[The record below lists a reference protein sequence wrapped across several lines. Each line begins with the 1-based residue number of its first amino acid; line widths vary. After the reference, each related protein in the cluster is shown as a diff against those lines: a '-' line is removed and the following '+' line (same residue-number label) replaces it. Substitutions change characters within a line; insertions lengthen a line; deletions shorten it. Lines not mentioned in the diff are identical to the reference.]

1 MHETSSS
8 MEKKAVRIVM
18 GQSAS
23 HIDFILQDVK
33 NPLQLTDSM
42 NSSIDAIS
50 LIVSRILNTPDIYDL
65 KNLKK
70 EGVCGDYIVLLKEK
84 LMASMAML
92 PYYTASG
99 EEILYQSPDKLIQD
113 TETRRRV
120 CKELAESSLSI
131 VSIVVACLASI
142 QISTKKREQI
152 VLDNSVKP
160 SVSSITAPTIQAPVR
175 PSMIIPTPSV
185 YPSAPTY
192 PTTPAYPTQPTQP
205 IQQIQTIQPIQP
217 TYQTPAYPTVYP
229 TPAYPTQPVYPTP
242 AYQAPVYPTPAYPS
256 QPAYP
261 RPIYQGYQMQGGS
274 SVSILQ
280 WLTTNNYM
288 SQTVPNTYKI
298 SSNEIKETHSF
309 LLRTDNSSK
318 DIYKNLIP
326 EDRGITADVSIE
338 IIENVLKNLDKSSL
352 IIQFLSP
359 VTSPSVVG
367 ESIVPIRILDTTGTT
382 MCAGVLYS
390 GNNRFKSFEGTTDID
405 LPGLLFILFRLS
417 QLHSNEDKGLIEKGV
432 YVMDNAIQRAR
443 DNQIFDSAKSN
454 PTSIYPHILGK
465 AQSTPGY
472 YSQPSPDT
480 KYYGAIPVKTTQEYA
495 IPSSSAFSILQTLE
509 NYKTKLAIDSC
520 PAMIRSKSLVDEI
533 TEKRS
538 IRTRFC
544 SDMYWSQS
552 SLSKIYPYTTLQF
565 LCIQDWS
572 TPNILEPAFNT
583 FCENLVNLYNDA
595 SGVAPR
601 IISPTSGSA
610 KPLSVSGE
618 GTPLKQLQ
626 FGYLDTMRFD
636 SAMYEKLKQEYCSSG
651 YITSE
656 SKYLADVVKD
666 LNNEFR
672 MHITSVLKI
681 INSLII
687 IIKDPDT
694 NQQVVRLSP
703 EITSRK
709 RSTNK
714 FIMEQKENAIALI
727 SKHYVRVEELYLMGV
742 KRTLQSKE

>member
-1 MHETSSS
+1 

-99 EEILYQSPDKLIQD
+99 EEILYQSPDRLIQD

-131 VSIVVACLASI
+131 ASIVVACLASI

-152 VLDNSVKP
+152 VLDNSAKQ
-160 SVSSITAPTIQAPVR
+160 SVSSVTSPTIQAPAR
-175 PSMIIPTPSV
+175 PSMIIPTPGV
-185 YPSAPTY
+185 YPSP
-192 PTTPAYPTQPTQP
+192 
-205 IQQIQTIQPIQP
+205 
-217 TYQTPAYPTVYP
+217 VYP
-229 TPAYPTQPVYPTP
+229 TPTVYPTP
-242 AYQAPVYPTPAYPS
+242 AYQAPAYQAPPPAPTYPPTVPTYQAPTYPTPTYPTPTYPTPTYPTPAPAPTYPAY
-256 QPAYP
+256 QAPTYP
-261 RPIYQGYQMQGGS
+261 RPAYQPYGYAQMHGG

-280 WLTTNNYM
+280 WLITNNYI
-288 SQTVPNTYKI
+288 SQTVSDTYKI
-298 SSNEIKETHSF
+298 SSNEVKETHSF
-309 LLRTDNSSK
+309 LLKTDNSSK
-318 DIYKNLIP
+318 DIYKNLIA

-338 IIENVLKNLDKSSL
+338 VIDNVLRNLDKSSL

-359 VTSPSVVG
+359 ISNPSVVG
-367 ESIVPIRILDTTGTT
+367 ETIVPIRILDATGTT

-390 GNNRFKSFEGTTDID
+390 GNNRFKSFGEGTTDID

-454 PTSIYPHILGK
+454 PTSMYPYILGRS
-465 AQSTPGY
+465 QSTPGY
-472 YSQPSPDT
+472 YNPPVPDT

-495 IPSSSAFSILQTLE
+495 IPSSSAFSIIQTLD
-509 NYKTKLAIDSC
+509 NYKAKLAIDSC

-565 LCIQDWS
+565 LCIQDWA
-572 TPNILEPAFNT
+572 TPNNLVPAFNT
-583 FCENLVNLYNDA
+583 FCDNLVNLYNDA
-595 SGVAPR
+595 SGFAPR

-618 GTPLKQLQ
+618 ASPAKQVQ
-626 FGYLDTMRFD
+626 FGYLDTLRFD
-636 SAMYEKLKQEYCSSG
+636 SAMYEKFKQEYCSSG
-651 YITSE
+651 YVTSE
-656 SKYLADVVKD
+656 SKYIADVVRD

-703 EITSRK
+703 EITSKK
-709 RSTNK
+709 RSTQK

-727 SKHYVRVEELYLMGV
+727 SNHYVRVEELYLMGV